1 MSNRSNLPEVLLNL
15 AGKKQSGV
23 FRAQKANIPKQLI
36 FKDGAIAFAESKQPD
51 EHLAHIMV
59 SMGILKQSDL
69 REVVSLMKQ
78 GKNSEEA
85 VFSVHGSDGE
95 SIKKGIYEQVI
106 AVLSSL
112 LSWSDFDM
120 RFFPGE
126 NLIKN
131 RKNMAL
137 NVPEMLVFSA
147 RRAVSKR
154 LIPVPRGFLDGTV
167 AADMDRADLRMKLPL
182 DDAES
187 YAYIRAH
194 DKISAK
200 ELLPLISAN
209 GSTPEDVLLRLYALG
224 LLAPEKPQEAP
235 AGDGSEPVL
244 DDAFGMLV
252 EDMLVRFESASLY
265 EILSIKTD
273 ADINEIQV
281 AYHDLAKQ
289 FHPDRFQSDNVP
301 DSIRNG
307 VEQVFAHINQAYMT
321 LKDPDLRAGYDEERL
336 KKGDKVVAAI
346 KSKTSAGAEEEKMI
360 KALFRQGQK
369 SLAQGDFEKAVKE
382 LQSCVHL
389 RPENASYNYYLG
401 LAESEIPGLYKSAEQ
416 NLLKAMATES
426 VPVDIQI
433 ALVKL
438 YLKVGLPRK
447 ASGLL
452 DELLR
457 WDPGNPEVNSLV
469 EKINEW

>member
-1 MSNRSNLPEVLLNL
+1 MSNRSKLPEVLLNL
-15 AGKKQSGV
+15 ADEKQSGV
-23 FRAQKANIPKQLI
+23 FRAQRANAPRQLI
-36 FKDGAIAFAESKQPD
+36 FKDGAIAFAESNQPD

-59 SMGILKQSDL
+59 SMGFLKQSDL
-69 REVVSLMKQ
+69 REIVSLMKQ

-85 VFSVHGSDGE
+85 VFSVHPSDGE
-95 SIKKGIYEQVI
+95 SINKAIYEQVI
-106 AVLSSL
+106 VVLSSL
-112 LSWSDFDM
+112 LSWDDFDM

-131 RKNMAL
+131 RRNMAL
-137 NVPEMLVFSA
+137 NVPEMLVFST
-147 RRAVSKR
+147 RSAVSKH
-154 LIPVPRGFLDGTV
+154 LISVPRGFLDGTITTNKGC
-167 AADMDRADLRMKLPL
+167 AELRMKLPL

-187 YAYIRAH
+187 YAYTRAH

-224 LLAPEKPQEAP
+224 LLVAEKSQEAP
-235 AGDGSEPVL
+235 AGDDSKPAVADE
-244 DDAFGMLV
+244 FGILV

-265 EILSIKTD
+265 EILSINSD
-273 ADINEIQV
+273 ADINKIQAV
-281 AYHDLAKQ
+281 YHDLAKQ

-301 DSIRNG
+301 DSIRSG
-307 VEQVFAHINQAYMT
+307 VEQVFAHINKAYMT
-321 LKDPDLRAGYDEERL
+321 LKDPDLRAEYDQERL
-336 KKGDKVVAAI
+336 EKGDNAADSI
-346 KSKTSAGAEEEKMI
+346 KSKTSTGAEEEKMI

-369 SLAQGDFEKAVKE
+369 SLGKGDFERAVKE
-382 LQSCVHL
+382 LKSCVHL
-389 RPENASYNYYLG
+389 RPDNASYNYYLG

-416 NLLKAMATES
+416 HLLKAIEVES
-426 VPVDIQI
+426 IPVNAQI
-433 ALVKL
+433 AMVKL

-457 WDPGNPEVNSLV
+457 WDPGNPEVNSLRG
-469 EKINEW
+469 EINQW

>member
-1 MSNRSNLPEVLLNL
+1 MSNRSKLPEVLLNL
-15 AGKKQSGV
+15 ADKKQSGV
-23 FRAQKANIPKQLI
+23 FRAQKANIPRQLI
-36 FKDGAIAFAESKQPD
+36 FKDGTIAFAESNQPD
-51 EHLAHIMV
+51 EHLAQIMV
-59 SMGILKQSDL
+59 SMGFLKQSDL

-85 VFSVHGSDGE
+85 ISVQCSDGE
-95 SIKKGIYEQVI
+95 CINKGMCEQVMV
-106 AVLSSL
+106 VLSSL

-131 RKNMAL
+131 RRNVAL
-137 NVPEMLVFSA
+137 NVPEMLVFSS
-147 RRAVSKR
+147 RQAVSKR
-154 LIPVPRGFLDGTV
+154 LISIPRGFLDGTITTNNGC
-167 AADMDRADLRMKLPL
+167 AELRMKLPL

-187 YAYIRAH
+187 YAYTRAH

-224 LLAPEKPQEAP
+224 LIAPGKTEEAP
-235 AGDGSEPVL
+235 AGDGSKPAVSDE
-244 DDAFGMLV
+244 FRMLL
-252 EDMLVRFESASLY
+252 EDMLARFESAGLY
-265 EILSIKTD
+265 EILSISTD
-273 ADINEIQV
+273 ADINEIQ
-281 AYHDLAKQ
+281 ATYHDLAKQ

-301 DSIRNG
+301 DSIRSG
-307 VEQVFAHINQAYMT
+307 VEQVFAHINKAYMT
-321 LKDPDLRAGYDEERL
+321 LKDPDLRAGYDQERL
-336 KKGDKVVAAI
+336 KKGDKAAASI
-346 KSKTSAGAEEEKMI
+346 KSKTSTGAEEEKMI

-369 SLAQGDFEKAVKE
+369 SLGKGDFERAVKE
-382 LQSCVHL
+382 LKSCVHL

-401 LAESEIPGLYKSAEQ
+401 MAESEIPGLYKSAEQ
-416 NLLKAMATES
+416 HLLKAIEMEGI
-426 VPVDIQI
+426 PVDTQI

-447 ASGLL
+447 ASALL

-457 WDPGNPEVNSLV
+457 WDPGNPEVNSLLG
-469 EKINEW
+469 EINQW

>member
-1 MSNRSNLPEVLLNL
+1 MVNRSKLPEVLLNL

-23 FRAQKANIPKQLI
+23 FRAQKANVTKQLI
-36 FKDGAIAFAESKQPD
+36 FKDGAIAFAESNQAD

-59 SMGILKQSDL
+59 SMGFIKQSDL
-69 REVVSLMKQ
+69 SEVVSLMKQ

-85 VFSVHGSDGE
+85 VFTVPGSE
-95 SIKKGIYEQVI
+95 SECLNKGISEQVI
-106 AVLSSL
+106 VVLSSL
-112 LSWSDFDM
+112 LSWGDFEM
-120 RFFPGE
+120 RFFAGE

-131 RKNMAL
+131 RRNMAL

-154 LIPVPRGFLDGTV
+154 LIPVPRGFLDGTIT
-167 AADMDRADLRMKLPL
+167 ADKDRAELRMKLPL

-187 YAYIRAH
+187 FAYVRAH
-194 DKISAK
+194 DEISAK

-209 GSTPEDVLLRLYALG
+209 DSTPEDVLLRLYALG
-224 LLAPEKPQEAP
+224 LLAQEKPQEAP
-235 AGDGSEPVL
+235 AGDGSKTALADE
-244 DDAFGMLV
+244 FGMLI
-252 EDMLVRFESASLY
+252 EDMLVRFESASMY

-301 DSIRNG
+301 DSIRSR
-307 VEQVFAHINQAYMT
+307 VEQVFAYINEAYMT
-321 LKDPDLRAGYDEERL
+321 LKDPDLRAGYDRERL
-336 KKGDKVVAAI
+336 KKGDNVEAAI
-346 KSKTSAGAEEEKMI
+346 KSNTTVGAEEEKMI

-369 SLAQGDFEKAVKE
+369 SLDESDFEKAVKE
-382 LQSCVHL
+382 LKSCVHL
-389 RPENASYNYYLG
+389 RPENARYNYYLG

-416 NLLKAMATES
+416 HLLKAIEMES
-426 VPVDIQI
+426 IPVKIQI
-433 ALVKL
+433 ALAKL

-452 DELLR
+452 DQLLL
-457 WDPGNPEVNSLV
+457 WDPGNPEVNNLL
-469 EKINEW
+469 EQINQV